1 MDFVTEHILTLISTS
16 GGVVPAFIDYLS
28 VVVGVLT
35 GALFACDRKLDI
47 IGVTVLGLVTG
58 YGGGMFRDFL
68 LQSHGVYFMSHPY
81 LLLVCIALCIVV
93 FFFRQVFDRI
103 DSVVFVGDA
112 LSVALFAVA
121 GASKA
126 FTCDAG
132 YVMSIALGV
141 LTAVGGGALRDVAVG
156 EVPGIFKASNFYAV
170 AALAGSFVY
179 VTLVAYGAQDTLSAV
194 LCVVCVVGLR
204 CLSVHFDWKTGSDK
218 LLHRSDERR

>member
-1 MDFVTEHILTLISTS
+1 MDFISEHIMTLISTS

-28 VVVGVLT
+28 VDVGVLT

-47 IGVTVLGLVTG
+47 VGVTVLGLVTG

-81 LLLVCIALCIVV
+81 LLLACIALCVIV
-93 FFFRQVFDRI
+93 FFFRQTFDRI

-112 LSVALFAVA
+112 LSVGLFAVA

-126 FTCDAG
+126 FSCGAG
-132 YVMSIALGV
+132 VVMSIALGV
-141 LTAVGGGALRDVAVG
+141 LTAVGGGALRDVSVG

-170 AALAGSFVY
+170 AALAGSFLY
-179 VTLVAYGAQDTLSAV
+179 VVLVAYGCRDAFAAV
-194 LCVVCVVGLR
+194 LCVACVVMLR

-218 LLHRSDERR
+218 LVGK